1 MLPGFRFLLAA
12 ILLSTSILVFGLG
25 AAALLRATHEQF
37 VSNPSWRN
45 GPQEQVFAQAS
56 EPAQPV
62 LAVFRAEPLPSST
75 SVRDDVPTVGLP
87 ESGPEQV
94 AALTSEVSSE
104 PVALASETAAAEAP
118 SPPAETPA
126 PQSASAETTPST
138 SETMPATG
146 EAVPTP
152 VAAAEPQQADAA
164 SSAPSSDTRIEVAA
178 LADPATAVAPEPP
191 PAKVEATSDT
201 ADKQATKRPAHRAK
215 KRHRI
220 VRRPP
225 PPPVMPVQQT
235 FNPFATQPLQQYQY
249 RQQYQQPAYAAT
261 TRAR

>member
-45 GPQEQVFAQAS
+45 GPQEQVFAQAN
-56 EPAQPV
+56 EPTQPV
-62 LAVFRAEPLPSST
+62 LAALRAEPLPPST
-75 SVRDDVPTVGLP
+75 SVRDYVPTVGLP

-94 AALTSEVSSE
+94 AAPTSEVSSG
-104 PVALASETAAAEAP
+104 PVASAAGEPAATEAP

-138 SETMPATG
+138 STTMPATG
-146 EAVPTP
+146 EPVPTP
-152 VAAAEPQQADAA
+152 VNSPEPQQADAA
-164 SSAPSSDTRIEVAA
+164 STIAPSEAITEVAA
-178 LADPATAVAPEPP
+178 LAAAAPQAP
-191 PAKVEATSDT
+191 PAKAKAESD
-201 ADKQATKRPAHRAK
+201 ASDKQAAKQRAK
-215 KRHRI
+215 KQHRT

-225 PPPVMPVQQT
+225 PPPVQQT
-235 FNPFATQPLQQYQY
+235 FNPFAMQPLQQY
-249 RQQYQQPAYAAT
+249 RQPAYAAT
-261 TRAR
+261 TRVR